1 MDGRVNIGPHS
12 TSLYCFPTTVPKKE
26 CTLTTNIW
34 VGSEEA
40 YMFVANT
47 INAYLR
53 VAADPSF
60 PWGNAHFNFI
70 PTLILVDIK

>member
-1 MDGRVNIGPHS
+1 
-12 TSLYCFPTTVPKKE
+12 
-26 CTLTTNIW
+26 
-34 VGSEEA
+34 
-40 YMFVANT
+40 MFVTNT